1 MNKYIKQADSIN
13 LGSACFLSSKIEG
26 AVTI

>member
-13 LGSACFLSSKIEG
+13 LGSACFVSAKIESV
-26 AVTI
+26 VTI